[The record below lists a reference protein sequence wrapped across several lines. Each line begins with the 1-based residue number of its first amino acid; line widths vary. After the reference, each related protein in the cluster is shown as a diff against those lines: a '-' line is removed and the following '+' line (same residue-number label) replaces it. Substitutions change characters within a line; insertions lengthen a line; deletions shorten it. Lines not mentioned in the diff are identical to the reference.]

1 MNDEDLE
8 VRNGREDKTD
18 KRLPSSSVVNENLK
32 VQPGGVQSDSARP
45 SFNFWRYFF
54 KIVLVLAIL
63 AVLVV
68 VTLFVICLNSN
79 ISFGP

>member
-1 MNDEDLE
+1 MDEEKQEVQTSREEAVND
-8 VRNGREDKTD
+8 
-18 KRLPSSSVVNENLK
+18 LPSSSGE

-54 KIVLVLAIL
+54 KIVLVLAVL